1 MLYSL
6 GFVFS
11 ALFFYIYEI
20 DAFAQLLSL
29 PLIIIITKNLFELN
43 TFQKPDL
50 FSKYILIVIYC
61 SCFFIIYPEGATV
74 LLLPIGLYVLYL
86 IIVNKSTSF
95 LSKIYL
101 FIILTLLFFVFTLP
115 LYKSTYNYLLFN
127 QLNNGLNSNN
137 DFWGYYGAFIFGKAN
152 PIYDYDSILMIKNLW
167 KEKASLVDIIIS
179 AKDLN
184 IENNN
189 QFYYLNILP
198 SLFGFFI

>member
-1 MLYSL
+1 MVKIKLLFL

-43 TFQKPDL
+43 TFQKPNL

-86 IIVNKSTSF
+86 IIVNKKYLIF
-95 LSKIYL
+95 EQNIFIY
-101 FIILTLLFFVFTLP
+101 
-115 LYKSTYNYLLFN
+115 YFN
-127 QLNNGLNSNN
+127 
-137 DFWGYYGAFIFGKAN
+137 A
-152 PIYDYDSILMIKNLW
+152 SILCIYIATL
-167 KEKASLVDIIIS
+167 
-179 AKDLN
+179 
-184 IENNN
+184 
-189 QFYYLNILP
+189 
-198 SLFGFFI
+198 